1 MFKGK
6 KIGLALGGGGAR
18 GFAHLG
24 VLKVLED
31 YGIQPDFISGTSM
44 GALIG
49 AFYCASPNAKQL
61 VRLAN
66 TVQWKKIFDI
76 TLPTRGVIKGKII
89 DEFLKTHIGVSK
101 FEELKIPL
109 FVATTDIEN
118 NRQIIFNRGNLAKA
132 VRASISIPGIFI
144 PVKNKGR
151 VLVDGGVI
159 DPLAVEVLKDYAD
172 IIIVVNVNSI
182 EEVNKGY
189 ILEEA
194 DSAKDG
200 KLPNIVHTLFR
211 SFHIID
217 SERVKDMLEKDHL
230 SADLVISPV
239 LKGIRGR
246 DFAKVNQAVRGGE
259 IAARKA
265 LDRWKFLKHKRKKH
279 KTLLENLGLK

>member
-31 YGIQPDFISGTSM
+31 YGIQPDFIAGTSM

-66 TVQWKKIFDI
+66 TVEWKNIFDI

-89 DEFLKTHIGVSK
+89 DDFLKKHIGVSK

-172 IIIVVNVNSI
+172 IIIVANVNSI

-246 DFAKVNQAVRGGE
+246 DFAKVNKAVRGGE

-265 LDRWKFLKHKRKKH
+265 LDDWKFLKHKRKKH